1 MVRELRTFQ
10 PLDGPA
16 TELSATFCADPFA
29 WLPGEHIAGED
40 IWVLT
45 AHAGSLSR
53 AVRLQIGQ
61 PWHVT
66 RTAWRAIG
74 WEPIADREDPASV
87 QRTLPALDGDLGLH
101 VDETGRSTLILDA
114 RYSPPGGLLGAAA
127 DAVALN
133 RLARMTGQRF
143 LQDVGI
149 GLLRAVS
156 DRDAPHDARSPAID

>member
-16 TELSATFCADPFA
+16 TELSVAFCADPFA

-40 IWVLT
+40 IWVLK
-45 AHAGSLSR
+45 AHAGSLSHD
-53 AVRLQIGQ
+53 VRLQIGQ

-74 WEPIADREDPASV
+74 WEPITDREAPASV

-101 VDETGRSTLILDA
+101 VDESGRSTLILDA
-114 RYSPPGGLLGAAA
+114 RYRPPGGLLGAAA

-156 DRDAPHDARSPAID
+156 HRDASQHARSPTRD